1 MPDTV
6 GEALVR
12 MSDFASLALLS
23 ERTGLAWTDDEKRK
37 NGFVQCVAQTCQ
49 EDDGENGS
57 LRGKQEKQE
66 RTRIYFEPCFSKPA
80 KR

>member
-12 MSDFASLALLS
+12 MSDLVSLARLS
-23 ERTGLAWTDDEKRK
+23 ERTGLAWKDDEKEK

-49 EDDGENGS
+49 EDDSGNGS
-57 LRGKQEKQE
+57 LRENQEKE
-66 RTRIYFEPCFSKPA
+66 
-80 KR
+80 KRREDIF